1 MYGFN
6 DNDDDSLSS
15 AYTLLF
21 LLTGLAVATYAIARF
36 AESKNRFNY
45 DSRFARIVAGCFIV
59 ITNMLHTKNGD
70 VVLTDTKNK
79 LITLGPHRTSV
90 DAFGFAAL
98 VARKQ
103 VADTPSSQSSI
114 EVSTVD
120 SQIDSEHVED
130 TPPSQSS
137 VEASTVDSQIDSKHI
152 EGALPS
158 QSSVE
163 ASTEASKSDL
173 EHVEGI
179 LPSPSSVKALV
190 VDSQIDSK
198 HVKLV
203 EPPQFFA
210 TTAYNFIPG
219 VPSLMKMFKVIPVEA
234 NAIKGNNGRSANAGA
249 LEQASKVLSEN
260 GCVALFPQG
269 NFARIGQEPPRVYS
283 GAAKL
288 ALENK
293 VPIHVIRLDGFWCLQ
308 NPLIPLFIRNNAYYR
323 AFFSAFHLNNIR
335 ATVCCEIDFHL
346 KDENKLLSDE
356 EKIEEICAQLYAYYR
371 HTQELTEKQIGD
383 IKTEVKNGLHLTI
396 WKKKVEL
403 DETEKKLLNLKKE
416 RTELEQPTLTSMRL
430 SSM

>member
-130 TPPSQSS
+130 TP
-137 VEASTVDSQIDSKHI
+137 
-152 EGALPS
+152 PS